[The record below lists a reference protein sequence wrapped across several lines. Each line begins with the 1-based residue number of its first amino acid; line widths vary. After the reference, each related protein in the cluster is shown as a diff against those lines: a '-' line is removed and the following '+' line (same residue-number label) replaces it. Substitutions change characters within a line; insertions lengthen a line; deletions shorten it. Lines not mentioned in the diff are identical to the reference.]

1 VKLAFGPER
10 EVRVSTRQRLI
21 ADTLF
26 AVQMVLGVSFATM
39 RVIAVREGLEG
50 VLMGEFILIQVF
62 ALLGLYLTLASCRL
76 QKNRIVTQSIIVYSF
91 WTVALGVLIGAT
103 LTSPAGT
110 YVWSAADTTTVGVG
124 ALAAL
129 VVIVVGRVHGLSMR
143 DPMVRGWIALV
154 LKGWP
159 QLMLAVK
166 IALEGHGKLR
176 LFTMILGHATILIR
190 LGQIF
195 LSVKAT
201 GWDRPRRGL
210 WLSELGN
217 ELTWCV
223 TTIAW
228 ILFW

>member
-1 VKLAFGPER
+1 MVLGIWFA
-10 EVRVSTRQRLI
+10 VTRVST
-21 ADTLF
+21 
-26 AVQMVLGVSFATM
+26 
-39 RVIAVREGLEG
+39 VREGLEG
-50 VLMGEFILIQVF
+50 VLMGEFILVLAF
-62 ALLGLYLTLASCRL
+62 ALLGLYLALASRRL
-76 QKNRIVTQSIIVYSF
+76 QKSRIVTQSIIVYSF
-91 WTVALGVLIGAT
+91 WTAALGVLIGAT
-103 LTSPAGT
+103 LTSPAGV
-110 YVWSAADTTTVGVG
+110 YQWSTTDTITVGVG

-129 VVIVVGRVHGLSMR
+129 VVVSIGRGRGLSVR
-143 DPMVRGWIALV
+143 DPMVRGWTALM

-176 LFTMILGHATILIR
+176 LSTVILGHATILIR

-228 ILFW
+228 VIW